1 VKNINEA
8 EQQAG
13 STPTPGYHYAR
24 RVGKQLFVSG
34 QVPNDADGQI
44 VGPDDP
50 AAQARQCLKNLSTL
64 LRVHGFGLAD
74 VQQLTIHVVGERAR
88 LTAAWEVIT
97 KAFPEGVPPATLL
110 GVPVLGYADQ
120 LVEIDATIIKP

>member
-1 VKNINEA
+1 MNKA

-13 STPTPGYHYAR
+13 LPSTPGYHYAR

-44 VGPDDP
+44 IGPNDP
-50 AAQARQCLKNLSTL
+50 AAQAKQCLKNLNTL
-64 LRVHGFGLAD
+64 LQVHGFGPAD
-74 VQQLTIHVVGERAR
+74 VQQLTIHVVGERAN

-97 KAFPEGVPPATLL
+97 EAFPEGVPPATLL
-110 GVPVLGYADQ
+110 GVPVLGYAGQ
-120 LVEIDATIIKP
+120 LVEIDATIIKS

>member
-1 VKNINEA
+1 MNDA

-13 STPTPGYHYAR
+13 LAPTPGYQYAR

-50 AAQARQCLKNLSTL
+50 AVQARQCLKNLNTL
-64 LRVHGFGLAD
+64 LRVHGFGPAD
-74 VQQLTIHVVGERAR
+74 VQQLVVHVVGERAN
-88 LTAAWEVIT
+88 LTAAWQAIT
-97 KAFPEGVPPATLL
+97 EAYPDGVPPATLL
-110 GVPVLGYADQ
+110 GVPVLGYAEQ
-120 LVEIDATIIKP
+120 LVEIDATIIKS